1 MSIHKNP
8 NIIKIHEHHFIRK
21 TRKNMKHQNPTLR
34 IESLDVG
41 FRSPV
46 KSLALDGAQ
55 CKNALMN

>member
-1 MSIHKNP
+1 MNTISLEKP
-8 NIIKIHEHHFIRK
+8 
-21 TRKNMKHQNPTLR
+21 RKNMKHQNPTLR

>member
-1 MSIHKNP
+1 MSTISLEKQ
-8 NIIKIHEHHFIRK
+8 E
-21 TRKNMKHQNPTLR
+21 KNMKHQNPTLR

-55 CKNALMN
+55 YKNALMN